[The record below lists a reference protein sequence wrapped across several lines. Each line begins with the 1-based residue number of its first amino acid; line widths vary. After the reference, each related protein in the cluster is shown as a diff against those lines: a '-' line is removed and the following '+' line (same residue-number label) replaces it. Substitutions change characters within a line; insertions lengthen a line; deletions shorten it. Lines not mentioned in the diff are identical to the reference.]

1 MTHPRLH
8 RLDVGTGRDQQRRQ
22 IVPQIMEAER
32 LRQSLDLAAGGLP
45 PATCTSPTPTSLTP
59 AAAACSNFRP
69 GSEAQVELPFTGLNV
84 PAGVAVDTAGSV
96 YITNADVSNNP
107 SNSRVLK
114 LPAGTNAPVD
124 LPFTGLNHP
133 DGVAA
138 DTAGNVYITDS
149 RHNRVFKLP
158 AG

>member
-1 MTHPRLH
+1 M
-8 RLDVGTGRDQQRRQ
+8 
-22 IVPQIMEAER
+22 
-32 LRQSLDLAAGGLP
+32 
-45 PATCTSPTPTSLTP
+45 
-59 AAAACSNFRP
+59 
-69 GSEAQVELPFTGLNV
+69 
-84 PAGVAVDTAGSV
+84 DTAGSV